1 MKVTLNWLKQYV
13 DFNWSPEELTG
24 RLTMLGLEVEDVQK
38 ISGAFDAAAY
48 LWVLTCINA

>member
-24 RLTMLGLEVEDVQK
+24 RLSM
-38 ISGAFDAAAY
+38 SG
-48 LWVLTCINA
+48 W